1 MFTLQ
6 VTAED
11 SASLS
16 RIATVFELMTHT
28 FEKNKDSLIV
38 HELFISSMDWVLNQ
52 ASSYVETEHECEND
66 INSEDL
72 IKLSA
77 QLKRLAN
84 ECDELLSAPTA
95 PPSTSPT
102 ASPPS

>member
-16 RIATVFELMTHT
+16 RIATIVELMTHT
-28 FEKNKDSLIV
+28 FKKNQDSLIL
-38 HELFISSMDWVLNQ
+38 HDLFVSSMDWVLNQ
-52 ASSYVETEHECEND
+52 ASSYIETEHECEND

-77 QLKRLAN
+77 QLKRLAS
-84 ECDELLSAPTA
+84 ECDEIVSAATHQ
-95 PPSTSPT
+95 ST
-102 ASPPS
+102 